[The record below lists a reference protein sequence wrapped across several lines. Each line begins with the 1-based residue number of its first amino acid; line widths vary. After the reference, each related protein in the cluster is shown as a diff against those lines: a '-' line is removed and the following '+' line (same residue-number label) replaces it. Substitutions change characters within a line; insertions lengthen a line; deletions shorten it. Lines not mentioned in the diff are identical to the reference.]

1 MVSTSKI
8 LTVSYGTFSCT
19 LEGFDEPFN
28 TMKSIAEYFRD
39 LAADDRYFGAEP
51 PTPDAEMLH
60 RIAER
65 EIQKRVEARI
75 ENDEVVLR
83 QADAAAPRIKPAA
96 ATLIPGE
103 TLLDDKDGTDDAA
116 QAPVAPVEE
125 AEAPAARPVSAS
137 VTETVTETVA
147 EPVEAPAS
155 DLPADSI
162 AAKLQRIRAVVD
174 RGHDAADEYVED
186 QQAQPFFEEAEL
198 ADGPADIPVE
208 EPAEEPV
215 AQHAPAPLMFAETEF
230 ADPAPHEAGEIEE
243 PVAVQEDEAEEEDF
257 ETETEAEDLAA
268 EVEDVDDGAPE
279 AHDVDDADDTDALAA
294 VMGAMAAKAPAD
306 DGYDED
312 EFEIV
317 DELAEEDDPIG
328 SVLAGLAAENTA
340 EDTAEADDVEA
351 EDEPVSDALRED
363 WDIALGDDLD
373 DGHEDAGELARDDE
387 DDKDENVFAEAEEAQ
402 TEEPE
407 ETPEPV
413 RLRRPVA
420 RVIKVK
426 RADFTPVAED
436 EVQDNEDSMLSPE
449 DEADLM
455 AELAQVERDFADPE
469 GEAPEAAPVAPV
481 TEEPGFAES
490 DAAVD
495 RILAETNVKMDSSDV
510 SRRRSAIAHL
520 KAAVQATRADEE
532 AGDATPSQDETEAY
546 RDDLARVV
554 RPRRPG
560 GVGAKGAPRRLAP
573 LMLVSEQRIDTPSPE
588 QAMPAA
594 AVRPRRVTKGNL
606 ALDEEREEEVMAVA
620 PVTPTAALMDSA
632 IDFDSFARQKGA
644 SDMGELLECAAAHA
658 VFIEGRPHFSRPQ
671 IMKLALS
678 HDPEAGHSREEGL
691 RAFGKLLREGRIRK
705 LKRGQFVLNEATR
718 FHPDEGRES
727 A

>member
-1 MVSTSKI
+1 
-8 LTVSYGTFSCT
+8 
-19 LEGFDEPFN
+19 
-28 TMKSIAEYFRD
+28 
-39 LAADDRYFGAEP
+39 
-51 PTPDAEMLH
+51 
-60 RIAER
+60 
-65 EIQKRVEARI
+65 
-75 ENDEVVLR
+75 
-83 QADAAAPRIKPAA
+83 
-96 ATLIPGE
+96 
-103 TLLDDKDGTDDAA
+103 
-116 QAPVAPVEE
+116 
-125 AEAPAARPVSAS
+125 
-137 VTETVTETVA
+137 
-147 EPVEAPAS
+147 
-155 DLPADSI
+155 
-162 AAKLQRIRAVVD
+162 
-174 RGHDAADEYVED
+174 
-186 QQAQPFFEEAEL
+186 
-198 ADGPADIPVE
+198 
-208 EPAEEPV
+208 
-215 AQHAPAPLMFAETEF
+215 
-230 ADPAPHEAGEIEE
+230 
-243 PVAVQEDEAEEEDF
+243 
-257 ETETEAEDLAA
+257 
-268 EVEDVDDGAPE
+268 
-279 AHDVDDADDTDALAA
+279 
-294 VMGAMAAKAPAD
+294 MGAMAAKAPAD

-317 DELAEEDDPIG
+317 DELAEEDDPIS
-328 SVLAGLAAENTA
+328 SVLAGLAA

-351 EDEPVSDALRED
+351 EEEPVSDALRED

-373 DGHEDAGELARDDE
+373 DDLHDDPDDGHEDAGELAREAEDDE
-387 DDKDENVFAEAEEAQ
+387 DENVFAEAEEARAEDAQ
-402 TEEPE
+402 EA
-407 ETPEPV
+407 PEPV

-426 RADFTPVAED
+426 RADFAPVAED

-469 GEAPEAAPVAPV
+469 GDAPEAAPVAPAAPAAPAA
-481 TEEPGFAES
+481 EEPGFAES

-588 QAMPAA
+588 QAIPAA
-594 AVRPRRVTKGNL
+594 TVRPRRVTKGNL

-620 PVTPTAALMDSA
+620 PVAPTTALMDSA